1 MRWTSWMHPMIVAVM
16 VLLTLSSV
24 PASALSDRENRR
36 IEYLVASVENLSG
49 AKFVRNGAQY
59 VGKKAAAHLRMKL
72 KKAGG
77 RVHSAEDFIDLCAS
91 KSYLSGT
98 AYRIVFSDG
107 RSVPSATFFREKL
120 REFDLRTK

>member
-1 MRWTSWMHPMIVAVM
+1 MRWTSWMHPMIVAVL

-36 IEYLVASVENLSG
+36 IEYLIASVENLSG
-49 AKFVRNGAQY
+49 AKFVRNGSQY
-59 VGKKAAAHLRMKL
+59 DGKEAAAHLRMKL

-77 RVHSAEDFIDLCAS
+77 RVHSAEDFIDGCAS

-98 AYRIVFSDG
+98 PYQIVFPDG
-107 RSVPSATFFREKL
+107 RSVPSGTFFREKL
-120 REFDLRTK
+120 REYDLRTK